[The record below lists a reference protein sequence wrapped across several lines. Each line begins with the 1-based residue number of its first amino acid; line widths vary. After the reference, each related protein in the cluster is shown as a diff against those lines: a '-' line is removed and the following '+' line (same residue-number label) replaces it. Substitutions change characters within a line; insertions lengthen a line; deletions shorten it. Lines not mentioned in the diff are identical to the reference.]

1 MYGDNA
7 KAVDTLGQCVEVQR
21 PTLTERLT
29 QERQGLAAR
38 LAELDAAI
46 AALQSNPEIQRILDL
61 VQKVTRY

>member
-1 MYGDNA
+1 MYDNNVN
-7 KAVDTLGQCVEVQR
+7 AVDMPGKCVEVQR

-38 LAELDAAI
+38 LTELDAAI

-61 VQKVTRY
+61 VQKVARY